1 MNVNDSSDSLIVES
15 SKKITIEVEEIHNKE
30 PLVLTIDNFLTQDE
44 CNHMINISK
53 NSMVRSLVSYEKQG
67 AESSGRT
74 SLNTWIQH
82 NHDEITQNI
91 GEKIASVVG
100 IPLENAEAYQVIYYD
115 TNAEYRNH
123 YDSWDHDG
131 SEKTLR
137 CMKYGGARL
146 KTALVYLNE
155 VEEGGSTLLNRVN
168 VNVLPKQGKLLVFE
182 NTYSGTNVK
191 HPLSE
196 HAGMPVIKG
205 EKYACNLWFK
215 ECNSKRLYSEFN
227 PSYYNN
233 NITKTPDT
241 TLTTV
246 INSIETPITA
256 SQPIY
261 KYTQLSKL
269 TTPFTKITD
278 KKSIYKLDAFL
289 SEVECK
295 QITDNCDFTKSTSKF
310 LNCWIDNK
318 KLPNVIN
325 KIETITGIKST
336 FFENMNIFKYLP
348 NQSHGPFM
356 EAYDITSENG
366 KKYTEK
372 LGQRIYTITVPL
384 NNAMVTKFTKI
395 NEIVSNNMGSM
406 LIYDNIIQSS
416 RNSRDNEVEHT
427 IYNNNTDESYFLN
440 IYIREKD
447 STTNY
452 LPVELIT
459 NVKSN
464 DNLASTNLEL
474 NMNTSSTYATAVP
487 EDYTETLETVLKKF
501 ENNEISQSWLGEKS
515 FNYTIKCEFNYF
527 KKIVL
532 EYINSRKPSII
543 DVIAGEI
550 TDIKGDNIYSALN
563 SDNLQKSYTF
573 DEYSPVVVENVLN
586 ASTLTICQKYYSTTI
601 ENGAYVL
608 GDTQSKRFMSHN
620 EPLSRILHYEV
631 LPLIEK
637 IVGKKLMPSYTYLS
651 AYVKDSHLPAHTDRA
666 DCEYTV
672 SFLINKPDNSHW
684 PIYLHKVKQPVKH
697 KGRADFTP
705 PKEECIEVD
714 CNAGGLMIF
723 QGTDHVHFRENL
735 PYDFYHIVLLHYVS
749 V

>member
-1 MNVNDSSDSLIVES
+1 MDDNNSLMVES
-15 SKKITIEVEEIHNKE
+15 SKKITMENIHNIE
-30 PLVLTIDNFLTQDE
+30 PLVFTIDNFLTQYE
-44 CNHMINISK
+44 CHHMINISK
-53 NSMVRSLVSYEKQG
+53 NSMVRSLVSNDKQG
-67 AESSGRT
+67 TESTGRT

-82 NHDEITQNI
+82 NHDEITKTI
-91 GEKIASVVG
+91 GEKIANVVG
-100 IPLENAEAYQVIYYD
+100 VPLENAEAYQVIYYD

-123 YDSWDHDG
+123 YDSWEHDG
-131 SEKTLR
+131 SDKTLR
-137 CMKYGGARL
+137 CMKYGGARI
-146 KTALVYLNE
+146 KTALVYLND
-155 VEEGGSTLLNRVN
+155 VEEGGSTRLNRIDVN
-168 VNVLPKQGKLLVFE
+168 VFPKQGKLLVFE

-205 EKYACNLWFK
+205 EKYAFNLWFK

-233 NITKTPDT
+233 TNIQDKTT
-241 TLTTV
+241 QIV
-246 INSIETPITA
+246 NSIETTTKSSHPL
-256 SQPIY
+256 Y
-261 KYTQLSKL
+261 KYTQLSNL
-269 TTPFTKITD
+269 LTPFKKITD
-278 KKSIYKLDAFL
+278 KKSIYKLDDCL

-295 QITDNCDFTKSTSKF
+295 QIISNCDFTKSTSKYT
-310 LNCWIDNK
+310 NCWINNK
-318 KLPNVIN
+318 KLSSVIN
-325 KIETITGIKST
+325 KIEKITGIKST
-336 FFENMNIFKYLP
+336 FFENMNVFKYLP
-348 NQSHGPFM
+348 NQIHGPFM

-384 NNAMVTKFTKI
+384 NNVMETKFTKI
-395 NEIVSNNMGSM
+395 NETVSNNMGSL

-416 RNSRDNEVEHT
+416 RNTRDNELEHI
-427 IYNNNTDESYFLN
+427 IYNNNQNESYFLN

-447 STTNY
+447 AMTNY

-459 NVKSN
+459 N
-464 DNLASTNLEL
+464 DTLATTTIEL
-474 NMNTSSTYATAVP
+474 NTSVYESASVL
-487 EDYTETLETVLKKF
+487 ENYTETLETVLKKF
-501 ENNEISQSWLGEKS
+501 ENDEVSQNWRGVKS
-515 FNYTIKCEFNYF
+515 FKYTFKGEFNYF
-527 KKIVL
+527 KNTVV
-532 EYINSRKPSII
+532 EYINSRKQSTINS
-543 DVIAGEI
+543 
-550 TDIKGDNIYSALN
+550 DNSYSALN

-586 ASTLTICQKYYSTTI
+586 ASTLAICQKYYSTTI
-601 ENGAYVL
+601 ENGDYVL
-608 GDTQSKRFMSHN
+608 GDKQSRRFKSHN

-651 AYVKDSHLPAHTDRA
+651 AYVKDSDLPAHTDRA

-684 PIYLHKVKQPVKH
+684 PIYLHKVKQPVKY

-723 QGTDHVHFRENL
+723 QGTDHIHFRENL
-735 PYDFYHIVLLHYVS
+735 PDEFYHIVLLHYVS
-749 V
+749 CK